1 MLNDQCFFITMVNR
15 INIIACLLF
24 SLVLSINSFSQ
35 QSSVGFI
42 EWDTASLKQISP
54 VGSGGVYPR
63 MIQLQNGNLLAVY
76 ATSGNVVA
84 VASSDEGL
92 TWSVPVVIAER
103 RNEVNM
109 DTPDLL
115 QLKNG
120 NIIACYGTRPQKALR
135 GNPEA
140 GKRFEI
146 RISRSSDG
154 GNTWRGEQ
162 ILYAAGESF
171 KNGCWEPSA
180 IQLPGGSIQLFFA
193 NEAPYTESDEQNI
206 SMLSSID
213 NGQTWT
219 INPQIISFRARSR
232 DGMPVPVLLRK
243 SNQLVVAIED
253 PGTKNFKPYAVHSN
267 TNGHWEKIVDDNDPN
282 RDYSLK
288 EKIPDSTYAGAPYL
302 RQLSTGETILSFQ
315 STEGR
320 IRNRD
325 SNSVMTVAVR
335 DGQAKNFTNKSMPFV
350 VPEGYNALWNSLCVL
365 KDDTIIAVTST
376 NGYSKG
382 RTEVWMIKGHLIKEK

>member
-1 MLNDQCFFITMVNR
+1 MMVNK
-15 INIIACLLF
+15 INKLAYLLF
-24 SLVLSINSFSQ
+24 SLALSANVFAQ
-35 QSSVGFI
+35 AGTGKKYVAGHI

-54 VGSGGVYPR
+54 VGRGGVYPR
-63 MIQLQNGNLLAVY
+63 MIQLQNGELLAAY
-76 ATSGNVVA
+76 ATSGNVVS
-84 VASSDEGL
+84 VKSNEEGS
-92 TWSVPVVIAER
+92 TWGTPVTIAER
-103 RNEVNM
+103 RDEINM

-120 NIIACYGTRPQKALR
+120 DIIACYGTRPQKALR

-146 RISRSSDG
+146 RISKSSDG
-154 GNTWRGEQ
+154 GNSWGNEQ

-180 IQLPGGSIQLFFA
+180 IQLPDGSIQLFFA
-193 NEAPYTESDEQNI
+193 NEALYMESDEQNI
-206 SMLSSID
+206 SMLSSSD
-213 NGQTWT
+213 NGKIWT
-219 INPQIISFRARSR
+219 ANPQIISFRAHSR
-232 DGMPVPVLLRK
+232 DGMPVPILLRK
-243 SNQLVVAIED
+243 TNQLVVAIED
-253 PGTKNFKPYAVHSN
+253 PGTKNFKPYTVRSSA
-267 TNGHWEKIVDDNDPN
+267 NGHWEKLVDDNDLN

-288 EKIPDSTYAGAPYL
+288 EKIADSTYAGAPYL

-320 IRNRD
+320 IRNKD
-325 SNSVMTVAVR
+325 NNSVMTVAVG
-335 DGQAKNFTNKSMPFV
+335 DGQAKNFTNKSIPFS

-382 RTEVWMIKGHLIKEK
+382 RTEVWMIKGHLKSKK